1 MAIAGGAMGC
11 YTMRLKNGALDVQR
25 STGNKDTITSDPA
38 AAAAAIIEGKT
49 VDVLAHFPTMQEVR
63 SLVMAAMWNL

>member
-1 MAIAGGAMGC
+1 MATSC
-11 YTMRLKNGALDVQR
+11 YRMRLRNGALEVERSMGADVM
-25 STGNKDTITSDPA
+25 KDA
-38 AAAAAIIEGKT
+38 AAAAALIIDGKT